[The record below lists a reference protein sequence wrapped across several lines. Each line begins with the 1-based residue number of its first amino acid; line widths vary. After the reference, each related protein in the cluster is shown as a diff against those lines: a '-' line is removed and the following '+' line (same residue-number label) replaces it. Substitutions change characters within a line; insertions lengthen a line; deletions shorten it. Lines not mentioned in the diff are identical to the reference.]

1 MTVSPDKG
9 GAKVVVELPD
19 IRDEKQYNYQSDL
32 YAATPI
38 VVTIPKL
45 IVFNIIHQ
53 HHKKMH
59 LSSLVE
65 I

>member
-38 VVTIPKL
+38 VVTIPK
-45 IVFNIIHQ
+45 
-53 HHKKMH
+53 
-59 LSSLVE
+59 
-65 I
+65 